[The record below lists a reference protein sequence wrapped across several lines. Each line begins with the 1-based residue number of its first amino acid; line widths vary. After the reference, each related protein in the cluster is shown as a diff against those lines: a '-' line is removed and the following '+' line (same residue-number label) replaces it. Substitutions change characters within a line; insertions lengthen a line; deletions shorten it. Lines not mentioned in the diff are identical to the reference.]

1 MFTRKHVIHVKII
14 GNVMFLIQMFH
25 VIMSQA
31 KKQKMSIKGVR
42 GFWSKSM
49 KSDFKTVIGG
59 NFDKCIKNI
68 GLEVTN

>member
-1 MFTRKHVIHVKII
+1 
-14 GNVMFLIQMFH
+14 MFH